1 MFTFLGILALLIV
14 VLIYDL
20 LALIMR
26 LFGFDWPFIPSGSP
40 RPLTKDEKDYFY
52 WQEQEKRKNRK

>member
-1 MFTFLGILALLIV
+1 MFTFLGILCLLIV
-14 VLIYDL
+14 ITIYNL

-26 LFGFDWPFIPSGSP
+26 LFGFDWPFIPSGDS

-52 WQEQEKRKNRK
+52 WKEQQKCNKK